1 MWTRTSW
8 RTNRYE
14 SLDEIRIHGSPVICL
29 CSARSQ
35 LSRCHIDG
43 LFYLLSTHR
52 KSYDTVERLHA
63 KFVRQDSILCPSSN
77 QRWEDFIRSHRHFY
91 LHIVLIRDG
100 RKVRTIVRSRLDEF
114 QPLLELSTLHHIL
127 TVFEGDE
134 DWWFHSAWLSF
145 IAS

>member
-14 SLDEIRIHGSPVICL
+14 SLDEIRIHGRPVICL

-35 LSRCHIDG
+35 LSRCHIIG
-43 LFYLLSTHR
+43 FFYLLSTHR

-100 RKVRTIVRSRLDEF
+100 RKVRTIVRGRLDRISAFAWIKLFASYPYSIRGGRRLVISISLAEF
-114 QPLLELSTLHHIL
+114 
-127 TVFEGDE
+127 
-134 DWWFHSAWLSF
+134 
-145 IAS
+145 

>member
-14 SLDEIRIHGSPVICL
+14 SLDEIRIHGRPVICL

-35 LSRCHIDG
+35 PSRCQIEG

-52 KSYDTVERLHA
+52 KSYDTVEGLHA
-63 KFVRQDSILCPSSN
+63 KFVCQDSILCPSSN
-77 QRWEDFIRSHRHFY
+77 QRWEDFIVSHRHFY

-100 RKVRTIVRSRLDEF
+100 RKVRTIVRSRLDRISAF
-114 QPLLELSTLHHIL
+114 AWIKHFASLSLQYSRGTR
-127 TVFEGDE
+127 TGD
-134 DWWFHSAWLSF
+134 FIQLSRV
-145 IAS
+145 